1 MARSRTSKRLLLAT
15 AFLALPPLFA
25 VWSWKR
31 SGPLTAEGTVL
42 IRKGAT
48 VDQIA
53 NQLESEGVIRSAALF
68 KLWARARH
76 LQLIRGE
83 YTFNSQ
89 ASLSEV
95 ASKLRRGEIHFTN
108 IVIPYAAHAW
118 MVQSRLKEFVPEDV
132 FWKLWKSPNLA
143 AIAGFPDAPS
153 LEGLMA
159 PATYRVHHAME
170 PEEIFLTMAEAFH
183 RSVRPKLEDGVLTP
197 YQTLILASLAEKE
210 TNRPDELPIV
220 AGIYTRRLRIGM
232 RLQCD
237 PTSQYARWLT
247 GDLRFTA
254 PLHEDI
260 ARIHP
265 FNTYTMAGLPPTPIA
280 IPSPAAIEAA
290 KHPAA
295 GSELYFVATG
305 TGGHHFARTLAEHN
319 RNVALY
325 RIEIGRQNREKKE
338 KQ

>member
-1 MARSRTSKRLLLAT
+1 MARSRTSTRLLLAT
-15 AFLALPPLFA
+15 ALLALPPL
-25 VWSWKR
+25 WTLWTWKR
-31 SGPLTAEGTVL
+31 SGPLVMQGTVL
-42 IRKGAT
+42 IKKGAT

-53 NQLESEGVIRSAALF
+53 DQLEREGVIRSASLF

-76 LQLIRGE
+76 LKLIRGE
-83 YTFNSQ
+83 YTFDSQ

-95 ASKLRRGEIHFTN
+95 AGKLRRGEIHFTN

-118 MVQSRLKEFVPEDV
+118 MVQSRLKEFVSEDV

-143 AIAGFPDAPS
+143 ANAGFPEAPS
-153 LEGLMA
+153 LEGLVA

-170 PEEIFLTMAEAFH
+170 PEEIFLTMVEAF
-183 RSVRPKLEDGVLTP
+183 RRTVRPSLDGGTLTP

-210 TNRPDELPIV
+210 TNLSEELPIV
-220 AGIYTRRLRIGM
+220 AGIYARRLQIGM

-237 PTSQYARWLT
+237 PTSQYARWLS

-254 PLHEDI
+254 PMHEDI
-260 ARIHP
+260 TRAHP
-265 FNTYTMAGLPPTPIA
+265 FNTYVVAGLPPTPIA

-290 KHPAA
+290 KHPAP
-295 GSELYFVATG
+295 GHELYFVATG
-305 TGGHHFARTLAEHN
+305 VGGHHFARTLSEHN

-325 RIEIGRQNREKKE
+325 RIEIAKQKKE
-338 KQ
+338 KA